1 NPQIEVSEVAVPS
14 LDAKLMAEKVGK
26 TIEIKGNAKQAI
38 RMGLKEIMSAGAL
51 GAEVICGG
59 KIVGKGGKAKTIKVR
74 DGYLKKSGHSMKLV
88 KKAKYTAYTKAG
100 AIGVVV
106 KILLPGAVFEDQVKI
121 DTILAKQASNEVKD
135 AAKAEAD
142 ALKQAAEPKVEEKAE
157 EKPVEKK
164 KTARK
169 PPARKKKIEG
179 KAEEKPSEKK
189 AVEKTEEKPAE
200 KTEENP
206 VENNAEEKTESQ

>member
-1 NPQIEVSEVAVPS
+1 MNVEPERLKKFL
-14 LDAKLMAEKVGK
+14 LDAELISQKDFDKALEA
-26 TIEIKGNAKQAI
+26 KGNAKQAI

-88 KKAKYTAYTKAG
+88 KKAKYTAHTKSG

-106 KILLPGAVFEDQVKI
+106 KILHPGAVFEDQVKI
-121 DTILAKQASNEVKD
+121 DTILATQAATQAKED
-135 AAKAEAD
+135 AAQAENA
-142 ALKQAAEPKVEEKAE
+142 AKTASEPQAEEKPIEAQAPIEKKKPVRKQPPAERKKKTSDSSNKVVKKTE

-164 KTARK
+164 T
-169 PPARKKKIEG
+169 E
-179 KAEEKPSEKK
+179 
-189 AVEKTEEKPAE
+189 EKTEEKPAE
-200 KTEENP
+200 KT
-206 VENNAEEKTESQ
+206 VE